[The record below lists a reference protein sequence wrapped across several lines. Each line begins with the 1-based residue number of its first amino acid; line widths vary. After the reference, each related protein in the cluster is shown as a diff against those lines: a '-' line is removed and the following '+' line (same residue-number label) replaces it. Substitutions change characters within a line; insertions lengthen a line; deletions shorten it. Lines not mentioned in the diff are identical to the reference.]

1 MRFKVFGFLFIFII
15 LLFFNLAFGAGE
27 KIPWWSIN
35 AGGCIYSS
43 SGDKQLCGSIGQP
56 VAGKSENDT
65 VAYSGFWT
73 PWVVDV
79 TEVEEEEEEEKEL
92 LPEDFSICQ
101 NYPNPFNPH
110 TVIEYALPEQSH
122 VSIVVYN
129 ILGQK
134 VRVLRDEMERAGF
147 KKVVWDGKDDK
158 GFDVASG
165 VYFYRI
171 QATDF
176 VKCKKMLLLK

>member
-15 LLFFNLAFGAGE
+15 LLFFNLAFGSGE
-27 KIPWWSIN
+27 EINWWSVN
-35 AGGCIYSS
+35 AGGNIYSS
-43 SGDKQLCGSIGQP
+43 STNYKLCGSVGQA
-56 VAGKSENDT
+56 VAGAHVGTYNSY
-65 VAYSGFWT
+65 AGFWN
-73 PWVVDV
+73 PWVVTTD
-79 TEVEEEEEEEKEL
+79 VEEEEEEVV
-92 LPEDFSICQ
+92 LPEKFSISQ

-110 TVIEYALPEQSH
+110 TVIEYALPEPSH

-147 KKVVWDGKDDK
+147 KKVIWDGKDDK
-158 GFDVASG
+158 GLDVASG

-176 VKCKKMLLLK
+176 VECKKMLLLK